1 MPVWLCYHTTP
12 LYHLPYPWSVQSF
25 AMPSRAVSGTHPAC
39 LMMSA
44 AVHTLC
50 SASQL
55 AVLVKL
61 ALRRKRDARG
71 RAAMSSHVG
80 ACKPSLLLCCW

>member
-1 MPVWLCYHTTP
+1 
-12 LYHLPYPWSVQSF
+12 
-25 AMPSRAVSGTHPAC
+25 
-39 LMMSA
+39 MMSA

-80 ACKPSLLLCCW
+80 ACMPGMLHSLRELPMQVVRCPHDDT